1 MCLYVPAKC
10 SEQRGIYFK
19 LLLLDA
25 IIQSNG
31 YDPIEKNIVLTL
43 VAYP

>member
-1 MCLYVPAKC
+1 MCLCVPAKY

-31 YDPIEKNIVLTL
+31 YDPMEKK
-43 VAYP
+43 P